1 MRCRAVQKSTNSSKG
16 SIWYRTSNTG
26 LLITQEIWRNSSEEL
41 AYINITITF
50 KPTWVFLIKSINH
63 VNHFEKHKKD
73 IMPLERLG
81 FALSGEEMKKIENL
95 DETQRF
101 QYFKNTSVVENR
113 NSSKSWTKEKGFGD
127 AKYSQIGL
135 KAQLD
140 AWSFIFVHKFNWIKS
155 FI

>member
-1 MRCRAVQKSTNSSKG
+1 M
-16 SIWYRTSNTG
+16 Y
-26 LLITQEIWRNSSEEL
+26 
-41 AYINITITF
+41 NIFTIILN
-50 KPTWVFLIKSINH
+50 PINH

-81 FALSGEEMKKIENL
+81 FALSGEEMKKVENS

-113 NSSKSWTKEKGFGD
+113 NYPKSWTKEKGFGD

-140 AWSFIFVHKFNWIKS
+140 A
-155 FI
+155 